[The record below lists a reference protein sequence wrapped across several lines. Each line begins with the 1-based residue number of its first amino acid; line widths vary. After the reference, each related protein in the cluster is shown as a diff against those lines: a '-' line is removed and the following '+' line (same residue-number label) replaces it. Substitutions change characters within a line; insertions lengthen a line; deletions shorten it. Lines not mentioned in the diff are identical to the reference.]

1 MIPISLYLSGFLSYR
16 DPVELDFTSFDLA
29 CISGANGAG
38 KSSLLDAITWS
49 LFGQARKRDNS
60 LINTHPDVMA
70 AEVVFAFAYEGNMYR
85 VKRANPRGKTSQLYF
100 EILQKDLEDEKHGT
114 EADSDLTGS
123 WKSLTERTLR
133 DTQILI
139 EKTLSMDYETFVNA
153 SFFLQG
159 KADQFTQ
166 QRPGDRKRLLGMILG
181 LEVWESYRKQAADMR
196 RVNEDKISGL
206 DARLDEINRELSEEV
221 QRKAHLNELETQLG
235 ILSKSRIAQE
245 ASLEQMA
252 QIAATLAEQR
262 KLVETLKRQMDAS
275 VQRLNEQITR
285 REKREQERE
294 NYAGL
299 IERADQI
306 EGAYQTWQADRAALE
321 RWNETAAQ
329 FQEGQVRRQPLLDEI
344 NTERARLQQEQQSLL
359 AGQEALAAQESRLP
373 ELREQIE
380 QTRGMIAAVEGKL
393 ARRAE
398 WDVQLQSG
406 RQQQADARA
415 ENPRLKAEMD
425 ELKARI
431 DQLQAA
437 EGVNCPV
444 CGQPLGA
451 DERLSLIDELQ
462 MRGKG
467 MGDRFRANQSLV
479 LELDEAVGGLEAQ
492 IQDFNQLDVEL
503 RKLAQTMA
511 QLDAQTEQIVQARSA
526 WEKEYLPRL
535 GEVNTLLEKDGM
547 APQAREMLA
556 EIDAELAEIGYDTAA
571 HDAVR
576 QAELDGRSAEEEQRA
591 LDKAMASLAPI
602 EREIDEL
609 NEQIEAQQSEAARQ
623 GSEHEQ
629 AALNLAA
636 AEAQAPDL
644 DAARQDLFSIQEQEQ
659 RLRMEVG
666 AAQQRV
672 LVLDDQRARRR
683 TFETQREELA
693 RTVAQYKQ
701 LERAFGKD
709 GVPALLIEQALPQ
722 IEAKANDVLQRLSGG
737 SMSVRFETLS
747 PYKDKRREDLKETLE
762 IQISDAAG
770 TRDYEMFSGGEA
782 FRVNFAIRL
791 ALSEVLAQRAGAR
804 LQTLVIDEGFG
815 SQDAQGR
822 QRLIEA
828 INLVRQDF
836 AKVLVITHIDELKD
850 AFPTRIEVEKTTRGS
865 VLNVV

>member
-1 MIPISLYLSGFLSYR
+1 MIPINLYISGFLSYR
-16 DPVELDFTSFDLA
+16 DPVELDFSTFDLA

-49 LFGQARKRDNS
+49 LFGQARKRDDS
-60 LINTHPDVMA
+60 LINTQSDA
-70 AEVVFAFAYEGNMYR
+70 AEVVFTFAYEGNVYR
-85 VKRANPRGKTSQLYF
+85 VRRANPRGKTSQLYF
-100 EILQKDLEDEKHGT
+100 EILQPDQDNQQDALSG
-114 EADSDLTGS
+114 ASYLAGS
-123 WKSLTERTLR
+123 WKSLTERSLR
-133 DTQILI
+133 DTQMLI

-166 QRPGDRKRLLGMILG
+166 QRPGDRKRLLGSILG
-181 LEVWESYRKQAADMR
+181 LEVWDGYRKQAAEMR
-196 RVNEDKISGL
+196 RVIEDQIGGL
-206 DARLDEINRELSEEV
+206 EARLDEINRELAEEK
-221 QRKAHLNELETQLG
+221 QRKAHLKELESRLG
-235 ILSKSRIAQE
+235 ILSKSRLAQE

-252 QIAATLAEQR
+252 KIAATLAEQR
-262 KLVETLKRQMDAS
+262 KLVETLKRQLDAGLL
-275 VQRLNEQITR
+275 RLKEQIAR
-285 REKREQERE
+285 RDKREQERE

-299 IERADQI
+299 IERAEQI
-306 EGAYQTWQADRAALE
+306 EAAYQTWQVNRTDLE

-329 FQEGQVRRQPLLDEI
+329 FQEGQKRRQPLLDEI
-344 NTERARLQQEQQSLL
+344 NTERARLQQEHQSLL
-359 AGQEALAAQESRLP
+359 AQQEALTVQEARLP
-373 ELREQIE
+373 ELKEQIE
-380 QTRGMIAAVEGKL
+380 QTGQAIAAVEEKL

-398 WDVQLQSG
+398 LDAQLQSA
-406 RQQQADARA
+406 RQRQAEARA

-431 DQLQAA
+431 DQLLAA
-437 EGVNCPV
+437 EGADCPV

-451 DERLSLIDELQ
+451 DGRLILIDDLQ
-462 MRGKG
+462 NQGKQ

-479 LELDEAVGGLEAQ
+479 GEVDEAVVSLEAQ
-492 IQDFNQLDVEL
+492 IQQFNQLEKEL
-503 RKLAQTMA
+503 RELAQNKA
-511 QLDAQTEQIVQARSA
+511 QLDAQAEQIEQVRSV
-526 WEKEYLPRL
+526 WEKDQIPRL
-535 GEVNTLLEKDGM
+535 SEVSSLLESDGM
-547 APQAREMLA
+547 AQGARVLLA
-556 EIDAELAEIGYDTAA
+556 QIDAELAEIGYDAAA

-591 LDKAMASLAPI
+591 LDKATASLSPI
-602 EREIDEL
+602 DREIGEL
-609 NEQIEAQQSEAARQ
+609 KEQIEALRSEVSRQQSEHQ
-623 GSEHEQ
+623 Q

-636 AEAQAPDL
+636 AEEQAPDL
-644 DAARQDLFSIQEQEQ
+644 DTARQELFSLQEQEQ
-659 RLRMEVG
+659 QLRMEVG

-672 LVLDDQRARRR
+672 LVLDEQRKRRK
-683 TFETQREELA
+683 TFEAQREELA
-693 RTVAQYKQ
+693 RTVGHYKQ

-737 SMSVRFETLS
+737 GMSVRFETLS
-747 PYKDKRREDLKETLE
+747 PYKDKRREDLKETLD

-815 SQDAQGR
+815 SQDALGR

-828 INLVRQDF
+828 INLVQQDF

-850 AFPTRIEVEKTTRGS
+850 AFPNRIEVEKTSRGS
-865 VLNVV
+865 VLSIV